1 MSKGKGPSK
10 KAKDDQVAIIAAS
23 LPKHQGIPE
32 EIIGRRTRKGLPEF
46 EIKWVGWTAA
56 HNTWEPITNLAGYE
70 GMVAAFE
77 KVWQDSYDEKSA
89 EELKRKAAIKL
100 VNTTATPPVQTALQ
114 LTGSPTPDDDV
125 EDISAESV
133 VDSNVSKVIDGN
145 DATKK
150 VKARAQRS
158 ILWNVNVMKP
168 IRDKIGQRI
177 SAVCQI
183 LVTGKP
189 CGVIITTPGGSTTP
203 IWNHLMTAHKREYC
217 ALKGNMVCHY
227 RFSVHVHGA
236 LYKIACYTCICR
248 HT

>member
-1 MSKGKGPSK
+1 M
-10 KAKDDQVAIIAAS
+10 
-23 LPKHQGIPE
+23 
-32 EIIGRRTRKGLPEF
+32 
-46 EIKWVGWTAA
+46 
-56 HNTWEPITNLAGYE
+56 
-70 GMVAAFE
+70 
-77 KVWQDSYDEKSA
+77 
-89 EELKRKAAIKL
+89 
-100 VNTTATPPVQTALQ
+100 
-114 LTGSPTPDDDV
+114 
-125 EDISAESV
+125 
-133 VDSNVSKVIDGN
+133 SKVIDGN

-168 IRDKIGQRI
+168 IRDKIRQRI